1 MNSSIDFWRMGL
13 SMDGG
18 GTKGVV
24 PVTIIDYLC
33 KELKLLPH

>member
-1 MNSSIDFWRMGL
+1 MGL

-24 PVTIIDYLC
+24 PATIIDYLS
-33 KELKLLPH
+33 KELKI